1 MSSAHP
7 TRAADDTLQDFS
19 LFSGSLIG
27 TCRDA
32 LTTRVL
38 PSCGLWLR
46 SVSRTR
52 KNFSE
57 SIIASH
63 VCLSLKICLRR
74 PSSNSIT
81 CLRCCAAAVQAA
93 SSPFLIATKLE

>member
-1 MSSAHP
+1 V
-7 TRAADDTLQDFS
+7 
-19 LFSGSLIG
+19 
-27 TCRDA
+27 

-63 VCLSLKICLRR
+63 NVIVSEDLSSAALVQFDHLLAMLRR
-74 PSSNSIT
+74 SRPGRAFA
-81 CLRCCAAAVQAA
+81 LFDRHKA
-93 SSPFLIATKLE
+93 E